1 MVDIQPSTDW
11 RDIIA
16 QNRRRTYFVMATF
29 VALYMALGFIID
41 IIYESP
47 FVHAQLLQ
55 YNINASAWPVTTK
68 LLLTGKLFP
77 YATVSAGVVA
87 FIAILITL
95 AFSNRIMLMGT
106 SYRLITPESAQN
118 LAETQLYN
126 TVEEMKI
133 AAGLQFMPKVYV
145 IDADYLNAFAS
156 GLSEKTAMI
165 AITRGLLQKLDRDE
179 VQAVIAHE
187 LSHIRHQ
194 DTRLIL
200 TVSVLTNLMLLIIDL
215 LFYNL
220 IFSNRER
227 RGNQGALLIIILL
240 RYLLP
245 LITALLGL
253 YLSRKRELM
262 ADAGAVEL
270 TRQNEPLARALIKIH
285 DAHSQN
291 AQLNQ
296 EAYQQT
302 AHDEL
307 RQAAY
312 LYSPKAAGISSR
324 PGFSSLWSTHP
335 SLQERLKAIGYK
347 QHN

>member
-1 MVDIQPSTDW
+1 MTDTNPSTDW
-11 RDIIA
+11 RDVIA

-41 IIYESP
+41 ILYQSP

-55 YNINASAWPVTTK
+55 YNVNEPAALVTAK

-95 AFSNRIMLMGT
+95 TFHNRIMLMGT

-133 AAGLQFMPKVYV
+133 AAGLHYMPKVYI
-145 IDADYLNAFAS
+145 IDADYMNAFAS
-156 GLSEKTAMI
+156 GLNEKSAMI
-165 AITRGLLQKLDRDE
+165 AITKGLLEKLDRDE

-200 TVSVLTNLMLLIIDL
+200 TVSVLTNLMLLIIDI

-227 RGNQGALLIIILL
+227 RGNQGALLVIILL

-245 LITALLGL
+245 LITALLAL

-285 DAHSQN
+285 DTHN
-291 AQLNQ
+291 ADPKLHQQ
-296 EAYQQT
+296 AYQQT

-312 LYSPKAAGISSR
+312 IYSPKTAGISSR

-347 QHN
+347 G

>member
-1 MVDIQPSTDW
+1 MATQSSTDW
-11 RDIIA
+11 RDVIA

-41 IIYESP
+41 ILYQSP

-55 YNINASAWPVTTK
+55 YNINEPAWLVTAK

-77 YATVSAGVVA
+77 YATLSAGVVA

-95 AFSNRIMLMGT
+95 TFHNRIMLMGT

-118 LAETQLYN
+118 LAEKQLYN
-126 TVEEMKI
+126 TVEEMKT
-133 AAGLQFMPKVYV
+133 AAGLQTMPKVYV
-145 IDADYLNAFAS
+145 IDADYMNAFAS
-156 GLSEKTAMI
+156 GLNEKSAMI
-165 AITRGLLQKLDRDE
+165 AMTRGLLEKLDRDE

-200 TVSVLTNLMLLIIDL
+200 TVSVLTNLMLLIIDI

-227 RGNQGALLIIILL
+227 RGNQGALLVIILL

-245 LITALLGL
+245 LITALLAL

-270 TRQNEPLARALIKIH
+270 TRQNDPLARALIKIH
-285 DAHSQN
+285 DTHSQN
-291 AQLNQ
+291 PQQ
-296 EAYQQT
+296 HQQAYQQT

-312 LYSPKAAGISSR
+312 IYSPKTAGINSR
-324 PGFSSLWSTHP
+324 PSFSSLWSTHP

-347 QHN
+347 G

>member
-1 MVDIQPSTDW
+1 MADTQPSTDW
-11 RDIIA
+11 RDVIA

-29 VALYMALGFIID
+29 VTLYMAIGFILD
-41 IIYESP
+41 ILYQSP

-55 YNINASAWPVTTK
+55 YNINEPASLVTIK

-77 YATVSAGVVA
+77 YATVSAGAIA

-95 AFSNRIMLMGT
+95 SFHNSIMLMGT
-106 SYRLITPESAQN
+106 SYRLITPESAKT

-126 TVEEMKI
+126 AVEEMKI
-133 AAGLQFMPKVYV
+133 AAGLQFMPKVYI
-145 IDADYLNAFAS
+145 IDADYMNAFAS
-156 GLSEKTAMI
+156 GLNEKSAMI
-165 AITRGLLQKLDRDE
+165 AITAGLLEKLDRDE
-179 VQAVIAHE
+179 MQAVIAHE

-200 TVSVLTNLMLLIIDL
+200 TVSVLTNLMLLIIDV

-220 IFSNRER
+220 IFSRDR
-227 RGNQGALLIIILL
+227 RGNQGFVLVIILL

-245 LITALLGL
+245 LITALLAL

-270 TRQNEPLARALIKIH
+270 TRQNEPLARALIKINDTH
-285 DAHSQN
+285 RQN
-291 AQLNQ
+291 PELHQQ
-296 EAYQQT
+296 AYQQT

-312 LYSPKAAGISSR
+312 IYSPKAAGINSR

-335 SLQERLKAIGYK
+335 SLQERLKAIGYT
-347 QHN
+347 HYT

>member
-1 MVDIQPSTDW
+1 MADTQPSTDW
-11 RDIIA
+11 RDVIA
-16 QNRRRTYFVMATF
+16 RNRRRTYFVMATF

-41 IIYESP
+41 ILYQSP
-47 FVHAQLLQ
+47 LVHAQLLQ
-55 YNINASAWPVTTK
+55 YHINEPAPLVTAK

-77 YATVSAGVVA
+77 YATVSAGVAA

-95 AFSNRIMLMGT
+95 TFNNRIMLMGT

-126 TVEEMKI
+126 AVEEMKI

-145 IDADYLNAFAS
+145 IDADYMNAFAS
-156 GLSEKTAMI
+156 GLNEKSAMI
-165 AITRGLLQKLDRDE
+165 AVTKALLEKLDRDE

-200 TVSVLTNLMLLIIDL
+200 TVSVLTNLMLLIIDV

-220 IFSNRER
+220 IFSRDR
-227 RGNQGALLIIILL
+227 RGNQGIIVVIILL

-245 LITALLGL
+245 LITALLAL

-270 TRQNEPLARALIKIH
+270 TRQNEPLARALIKIN

-291 AQLNQ
+291 SELHQQ
-296 EAYQQT
+296 AYQQT

-312 LYSPKAAGISSR
+312 IYSPKTAGISSR

-347 QHN
+347 G

>member
-1 MVDIQPSTDW
+1 MADNPSTDW
-11 RDIIA
+11 RDVIA

-41 IIYESP
+41 LLYQSP

-55 YNINASAWPVTTK
+55 YNINESASLVTAK

-95 AFSNRIMLMGT
+95 TFNNRIMLMGT
-106 SYRLITPESAQN
+106 SYRLITPENAKT

-126 TVEEMKI
+126 AVEEMKI
-133 AAGLQFMPKVYV
+133 AAGLQFMPKVYI
-145 IDADYLNAFAS
+145 IDADYMNAFAS
-156 GLSEKTAMI
+156 GLNEKSAMI
-165 AITRGLLQKLDRDE
+165 AITKGLLEKLDRDE
-179 VQAVIAHE
+179 MQAVIAHE

-200 TVSVLTNLMLLIIDL
+200 TVSVLTNLMLLIIDV

-220 IFSNRER
+220 IFSRDR
-227 RGNQGALLIIILL
+227 RGNQGIIVVIILL

-245 LITALLGL
+245 LITALLAL

-270 TRQNEPLARALIKIH
+270 TRQNEPLARALIKINDTH
-285 DAHSQN
+285 RQN
-291 AQLNQ
+291 PELHQQ
-296 EAYQQT
+296 AYQQT

-312 LYSPKAAGISSR
+312 IYSPKAAGISSR

-347 QHN
+347 YDK

>member
-1 MVDIQPSTDW
+1 MAETQPSTDW
-11 RDIIA
+11 RDVIA

-41 IIYESP
+41 ILYQSP
-47 FVHAQLLQ
+47 FVRAQLLQ
-55 YNINASAWPVTTK
+55 YNINEPAPLVTAK

-95 AFSNRIMLMGT
+95 TFNNRIMLMGT
-106 SYRLITPESAQN
+106 SYRQITPENAQN

-126 TVEEMKI
+126 AVEEMKI

-145 IDADYLNAFAS
+145 IDADYMNAFAS
-156 GLSEKTAMI
+156 GLNEKSAMI
-165 AITRGLLQKLDRDE
+165 AITKGLLEKLDRDE
-179 VQAVIAHE
+179 MQAVIAHE

-200 TVSVLTNLMLLIIDL
+200 TVSVLTNLMLLIIDV

-220 IFSNRER
+220 IFSRDR
-227 RGNQGALLIIILL
+227 RGNQGLVLVIILL

-245 LITALLGL
+245 LITALLAL

-285 DAHSQN
+285 ETHNQN
-291 AQLNQ
+291 PELHRQ
-296 EAYQQT
+296 AYQQT

-312 LYSPKAAGISSR
+312 IYSPKAAGISSR

-347 QHN
+347 S

>member
-1 MVDIQPSTDW
+1 MAETQPSTDW
-11 RDIIA
+11 RDVIA

-41 IIYESP
+41 ILYQSP
-47 FVHAQLLQ
+47 FVRAQLLQ
-55 YNINASAWPVTTK
+55 YNINEPAPLVTAK

-95 AFSNRIMLMGT
+95 TFNNRIMLMGT
-106 SYRLITPESAQN
+106 SYRQITPENAQN

-126 TVEEMKI
+126 AVEEMKI

-145 IDADYLNAFAS
+145 IDADYMNAYAS
-156 GLSEKTAMI
+156 GLNEKSAMI
-165 AITRGLLQKLDRDE
+165 AITKGLLEKLDRDE
-179 VQAVIAHE
+179 MQAVIAHE

-200 TVSVLTNLMLLIIDL
+200 TVSVLTNLMLLIIDV

-220 IFSNRER
+220 IFSRDR
-227 RGNQGALLIIILL
+227 RGNQGLVLVIILL

-245 LITALLGL
+245 LITALLAL

-285 DAHSQN
+285 ETHNQN
-291 AQLNQ
+291 PELHRQ
-296 EAYQQT
+296 AYQQT

-312 LYSPKAAGISSR
+312 IYSPKAAGISSR

-347 QHN
+347 S

>member
-1 MVDIQPSTDW
+1 MADTQPSTDW
-11 RDIIA
+11 RDVIA
-16 QNRRRTYFVMATF
+16 RNRRRTYFVMATF

-41 IIYESP
+41 ILYQSP
-47 FVHAQLLQ
+47 LVHAQLLQ
-55 YNINASAWPVTTK
+55 HNINEPAPLVTAK

-95 AFSNRIMLMGT
+95 TFNNRIMLMGT

-126 TVEEMKI
+126 AVEEMKI

-145 IDADYLNAFAS
+145 IDADYMNAFAS
-156 GLSEKTAMI
+156 GLNEKSAMI
-165 AITRGLLQKLDRDE
+165 AVTKGLLEKLDRDE
-179 VQAVIAHE
+179 VQAVVAHE

-200 TVSVLTNLMLLIIDL
+200 TVSVLTNLMLLIIDV

-220 IFSNRER
+220 IFSRDR
-227 RGNQGALLIIILL
+227 RGNQGIIVVIILL

-245 LITALLGL
+245 LITALLAL

-270 TRQNEPLARALIKIH
+270 TRQNEPLARALIKIN

-291 AQLNQ
+291 PELHQQ
-296 EAYQQT
+296 AYQQT

-312 LYSPKAAGISSR
+312 IYSPKTAGISSR

-335 SLQERLKAIGYK
+335 SLQQRLKAIGYK
-347 QHN
+347 G

>member
-1 MVDIQPSTDW
+1 MADTQPSTDW
-11 RDIIA
+11 RDVIA

-41 IIYESP
+41 ILYQSP
-47 FVHAQLLQ
+47 FIHAQLLQ
-55 YNINASAWPVTTK
+55 YNINEPAPLVTAK

-77 YATVSAGVVA
+77 YATVSAGVAA

-95 AFSNRIMLMGT
+95 TFNNRIMLMGT

-126 TVEEMKI
+126 AVEEMKI

-145 IDADYLNAFAS
+145 IDADYMNAFAS
-156 GLSEKTAMI
+156 GLNEKSAMI
-165 AITRGLLQKLDRDE
+165 AVTKGLLEKLDRDE
-179 VQAVIAHE
+179 VQAVVAHE

-200 TVSVLTNLMLLIIDL
+200 TVSVLTNLMLLIIDV

-220 IFSNRER
+220 IFSRDR
-227 RGNQGALLIIILL
+227 RGNQGIIVVIILL

-245 LITALLGL
+245 LITALLAL
-253 YLSRKRELM
+253 YLSRKREFM

-270 TRQNEPLARALIKIH
+270 TRQNEPLARALIKIN

-291 AQLNQ
+291 PELHQQ
-296 EAYQQT
+296 AYQQT

-312 LYSPKAAGISSR
+312 IYSPKTAGISSR

-335 SLQERLKAIGYK
+335 SLQQRLKAIGYK
-347 QHN
+347 G

>member
-1 MVDIQPSTDW
+1 MTSTQTADW
-11 RDIIA
+11 RDTIA
-16 QNRRRTYFVMATF
+16 QNRRRTRYVMATF
-29 VALYMALGFIID
+29 ILLYVALGFIID
-41 IIYESP
+41 LLYQTP
-47 FVHAQLLQ
+47 FIAAKLTEYSVTDQSASLLT
-55 YNINASAWPVTTK
+55 AK

-77 YATVSAGVVA
+77 YATISAGVVA
-87 FIAILITL
+87 IIALAITFL
-95 AFSNRIMLMGT
+95 FHNRIMLMGT
-106 SYRLITPESAQN
+106 EYRQITPETAKT
-118 LAETQLYN
+118 LEEKQLYN
-126 TVEEMKI
+126 IVEEMKV
-133 AAGLQFMPKVYV
+133 ASGLNFMPKVY
-145 IDADYLNAFAS
+145 IIEADYLNAFAT
-156 GLSEKTAMI
+156 GFNEKSAMV

-179 VQAVIAHE
+179 IQAVIAHE

-194 DTRLIL
+194 DIRLIV
-200 TVSVLTNLMLLIIDL
+200 TVSVLTNIMLLIIDI

-227 RGNQGALLIIILL
+227 RGNQGILLVIVLL

-245 LITALLGL
+245 LITALLAL

-285 DAHSQN
+285 NTHTQDVA
-291 AQLNQ
+291 AT
-296 EAYQQT
+296 EAAYQQT

-312 LYSPKAAGISSR
+312 IYSPKTAGFSVR

-335 SLQERLKAIGYK
+335 SLQERLKALGYTK
-347 QHN
+347 HE

>member
-1 MVDIQPSTDW
+1 MADTRPSTDW
-11 RDIIA
+11 RDILA

-29 VALYMALGFIID
+29 VALYAALGFIID
-41 IIYESP
+41 ILYQSP

-55 YNINASAWPVTTK
+55 YNINEPALLITAK
-68 LLLTGKLFP
+68 LLLTAKLFP

-87 FIAILITL
+87 FVAILITL
-95 AFSNRIMLMGT
+95 TFHNRIMLMGT
-106 SYRLITPESAQN
+106 SYRLITPESAKT
-118 LAETQLYN
+118 LTETQLYN
-126 TVEEMKI
+126 AVLEMKI
-133 AAGLQFMPKVYV
+133 AAGLQFMPKVYI
-145 IDADYLNAFAS
+145 IDADYMNAFAS
-156 GLSEKTAMI
+156 GLNEKSAMI
-165 AITRGLLQKLDRDE
+165 AISKGLLEKLDRDE
-179 VQAVIAHE
+179 MQAVIAHE

-200 TVSVLTNLMLLIIDL
+200 TVSVLTNLMLLIIDI

-220 IFSNRER
+220 IFSRDR
-227 RGNQGALLIIILL
+227 RGNQGIIVVIILL

-245 LITALLGL
+245 LITALLAL

-285 DAHSQN
+285 ETHIQN
-291 AQLNQ
+291 PELNQ
-296 EAYQQT
+296 QAYQQT

-312 LYSPKAAGISSR
+312 IYSPKAAGISSR

-347 QHN
+347 G